1 MTESTRRLIAE
12 TAFAEQAHLN
22 IKKNQEQVE
31 LIYESSNNLS
41 RAIKAEKKLK
51 EVEKDLDYF
60 KSKLHTYKT
69 EQELMAEWM
78 VSQKA
83 FKELAIRFG
92 FEKKLSKEEVIQMAE
107 EKMEDVLDN
116 KNPPDHRTNASDDPF
131 IEKRKEI
138 VRTKIKPRNSADK

>member
-60 KSKLHTYKT
+60 KSKLHTYKN
-69 EQELMAEWM
+69 ERELMADWM

-92 FEKKLSKEEVIQMAE
+92 FEKKLTTEEVIQQAE
-107 EKMEDVLDN
+107 EIKIEVLDN
-116 KNPPDHRTNASDDPF
+116 KNEESHKTNADTEF
-131 IEKRKEI
+131 LEHHKEN
-138 VRTKIKPRNSADK
+138 VRAKIISGNSKAN

>member
-60 KSKLHTYKT
+60 KSKLHTYKN
-69 EQELMAEWM
+69 E
-78 VSQKA
+78 
-83 FKELAIRFG
+83 
-92 FEKKLSKEEVIQMAE
+92 
-107 EKMEDVLDN
+107 N
-116 KNPPDHRTNASDDPF
+116 
-131 IEKRKEI
+131 
-138 VRTKIKPRNSADK
+138 